1 MTIDKLQKVV
11 SIMEKKGVGEEV
23 EEKEVK
29 EEDDKEKLVEEGG
42 DKSEQ

>member
-1 MTIDKLQKVV
+1 MIIDKFRKVV
-11 SIMEKKGVGEEV
+11 SIMEKKGVGEEA